1 MIIVSDIVTLR
12 ERGKYQGILGAAL
25 GLGNVIGPFVAAAFV
40 MDSTWRGFF
49 WLLSPLAA
57 CCIIVGYI
65 LIPNNSRKDSF
76 RKNVRKIDF
85 WGVLASSIGI
95 IFLLIPIS
103 GGGSYFN
110 WDSPMVISMLTIGG
124 CALLA
129 FIVIEW
135 KVAVLPMLP
144 VVFFKNKVLCA
155 LFLQSFL
162 LGAVYQSYLY
172 YLPLY
177 YQNARGWSPI
187 VSAAL
192 TAPMVACQSLA
203 SITSGQYI
211 SRMKRYGEVIWA
223 GFFMWTL
230 GAGLML
236 LFDQH
241 TSPGAIAV
249 IVGIAGI
256 GVGWTFQPTMIA
268 FQAHAT
274 KSQRAVVI
282 SDRNFFRCIGGACGL
297 AVSAALLQ
305 ATLRSNL
312 PAGYKDVAE
321 SSYTLPSRNGIS
333 DSDWEQILA
342 AYVKASHSV
351 FILQVP
357 LIGTCLLA
365 CLFLRDRGLERPKDP
380 HEIEEEKRQEE
391 EKRRQEE
398 AQEQEEQR
406 VAGQD
411 VEAQVP
417 PSPESVEDVTLT
429 MPHSAT
435 ITIPYAPTATKPEQT
450 ATRLPY
456 TRALESRIHYLE
468 SQLDSRP
475 KDSRASSHVAHPVA
489 ALLSPQNPPTPAG
502 STTELDRNAV
512 GEIVGF
518 LALNSSEAPAYV
530 GSSSGL
536 SLAADLGE
544 MVQATVWN
552 QALSSSRNP
561 PGTRAGQL
569 PSHNITGLPPQPS
582 TGDKSSEERARPLR
596 MEELLSKTTDPPND
610 ELGSRIL
617 RAYLTRLHVRYPFL
631 DRTELWRLHE
641 DRWRLAKTPREELTR
656 AERFGIFKLYL
667 VYAIGATTIQLSE
680 NLATILPEQFYTTAL
695 QTVPRMCEPRSVENI
710 EAMTLMVVYHLRSAS
725 SQGMWYMV
733 GLAMRTAIDLG
744 LHRKANENNLDPFT
758 AQMRRRLFWTVY
770 YLERV
775 VSMSLGRPF
784 SIADRHIDLPL
795 PLDVDDDVHDP
806 AVLTASPP
814 MDRITSLT
822 FAIYLMKLRR
832 IDSRIQHKIYRAD
845 RPLHTL
851 RSKMDR
857 LYLELEEWK
866 QSATRRF
873 SGSDL
878 DYPMLHYHRA
888 LRLLIQPFLPSL
900 PLTDP
905 YYHICLRAAGN
916 TCQTH
921 KRLHQTL
928 EYGHS
933 FLAVQTVFMAGITL
947 LYALWTHTSDV
958 WSVQLSNDIRA
969 CSTVLFVMGERAKWV
984 KKYRD
989 AFELLVNA
997 AMEKLEGTDASKKVG
1012 MAELMTA
1019 QHIGGGGIN
1028 AGMFRDNHPSTSR
1041 PTEGGT
1047 PAAAAAQQQQP
1058 AANPAVSVDPTSQD
1072 HGVRMALQLAPWID
1086 LEEDSPFWM
1095 PDFETLEGLSGDLWS
1110 SGEFAPFAPVD
1121 PLFGVMTGPDV

>member
-1 MIIVSDIVTLR
+1 METEGVSPHTR
-12 ERGKYQGILGAAL
+12 
-25 GLGNVIGPFVAAAFV
+25 
-40 MDSTWRGFF
+40 
-49 WLLSPLAA
+49 
-57 CCIIVGYI
+57 
-65 LIPNNSRKDSF
+65 
-76 RKNVRKIDF
+76 
-85 WGVLASSIGI
+85 ASS
-95 IFLLIPIS
+95 
-103 GGGSYFN
+103 
-110 WDSPMVISMLTIGG
+110 
-124 CALLA
+124 
-129 FIVIEW
+129 
-135 KVAVLPMLP
+135 
-144 VVFFKNKVLCA
+144 
-155 LFLQSFL
+155 
-162 LGAVYQSYLY
+162 
-172 YLPLY
+172 
-177 YQNARGWSPI
+177 
-187 VSAAL
+187 
-192 TAPMVACQSLA
+192 
-203 SITSGQYI
+203 
-211 SRMKRYGEVIWA
+211 
-223 GFFMWTL
+223 
-230 GAGLML
+230 
-236 LFDQH
+236 
-241 TSPGAIAV
+241 
-249 IVGIAGI
+249 
-256 GVGWTFQPTMIA
+256 
-268 FQAHAT
+268 
-274 KSQRAVVI
+274 
-282 SDRNFFRCIGGACGL
+282 
-297 AVSAALLQ
+297 
-305 ATLRSNL
+305 
-312 PAGYKDVAE
+312 
-321 SSYTLPSRNGIS
+321 PSRDYNPRKRGRTACTRCKTRKQKCDNNYPTCS
-333 DSDWEQILA
+333 NCHKAGANCD
-342 AYVKASHSV
+342 KASVRNDNGS
-351 FILQVP
+351 QN
-357 LIGTCLLA
+357 
-365 CLFLRDRGLERPKDP
+365 E
-380 HEIEEEKRQEE
+380 
-391 EKRRQEE
+391 
-398 AQEQEEQR
+398 
-406 VAGQD
+406 
-411 VEAQVP
+411 
-417 PSPESVEDVTLT
+417 
-429 MPHSAT
+429 
-435 ITIPYAPTATKPEQT
+435 
-450 ATRLPY
+450 Y

-569 PSHNITGLPPQPS
+569 PSHNVTGLPPQPS

-1019 QHIGGGGIN
+1019 QHIGGGGGIN

-1047 PAAAAAQQQQP
+1047 AAAAQQQQQQQQQQHQQQQQP